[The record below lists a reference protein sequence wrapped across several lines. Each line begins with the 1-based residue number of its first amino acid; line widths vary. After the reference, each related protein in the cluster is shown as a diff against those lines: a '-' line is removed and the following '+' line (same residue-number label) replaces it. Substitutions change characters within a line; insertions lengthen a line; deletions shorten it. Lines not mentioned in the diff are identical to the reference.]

1 MFVESHNGVLAYPVA
16 IDVQHEFGQVADADD
31 ARMAEMPLREN
42 RKPREREISIY
53 WLTEMASY
61 GRGSPRRGMGGKCG
75 RSPIGIRVSP
85 TV

>member
-16 IDVQHEFGQVADADD
+16 IDIQHEFGQVADADD

-42 RKPREREISIY
+42 RKPREREISIC

-61 GRGSPRRGMGGKCG
+61 GRESPRRGMGGKCG